1 MKWSIYN
8 HYVEEKNDYIIYNY
22 LSKKIIKI
30 NNFDMNIRN
39 LSYDA
44 TNELKELGFLVD
56 EGINEK
62 DLAKLKY
69 IDYVHS
75 NELILILFPTEDCN
89 FRCTFC
95 YENFN
100 GKYMNDEILNS
111 TLLFLRKNITKY
123 SNLYIDW
130 FGGEPL
136 LAKKFIY
143 KFSETAIKICQ
154 SAKIPY
160 RAGITT
166 NGYLLDKETMQTLL
180 KYKITSYHITLCG
193 DEKSHDAIR
202 YLKNGQG
209 TFQVIIKNLLDIKQI
224 KSKVFRIQ
232 VRINVTKGMLN
243 TLGEFLKWLAEKFG
257 DDERFSFYFRPVG
270 DWGGNSVNSISSEL
284 NVNHT
289 ELFQE
294 IFCANAKLNY
304 DIYYELLTNELC
316 AATKRNE
323 YVIRANGDINKCSE
337 ALYDNYNKVGVIDN
351 LGNMVLNESLL
362 AKWFFTYSENES
374 CKKCIDFELC
384 HNRKCPNNNFET
396 GDKQEKYCGYEKI
409 AINEVLKLLEQ
420 SGSKYIHQICEEK
433 SQC

>member
-39 LSYDA
+39 LPYDV

-270 DWGGNSVNSISSEL
+270 DWGSHIF
-284 NVNHT
+284 NHKYH
-289 ELFQE
+289 
-294 IFCANAKLNY
+294 AYMKL
-304 DIYYELLTNELC
+304 
-316 AATKRNE
+316 
-323 YVIRANGDINKCSE
+323 
-337 ALYDNYNKVGVIDN
+337 YNI
-351 LGNMVLNESLL
+351 
-362 AKWFFTYSENES
+362 
-374 CKKCIDFELC
+374 
-384 HNRKCPNNNFET
+384 
-396 GDKQEKYCGYEKI
+396 
-409 AINEVLKLLEQ
+409 
-420 SGSKYIHQICEEK
+420 
-433 SQC
+433 

>member
-8 HYVEEKNDYIIYNY
+8 YYVKSENTYILYNS

-30 NNFDMNIRN
+30 NNFNMDICN
-39 LSYDA
+39 LPCDVS
-44 TNELKELGFLVD
+44 NKFKELGFLVD
-56 EGINEK
+56 EGIDEK
-62 DLAKLKY
+62 KLANMKY
-69 IDYVHS
+69 LDYIYN

-95 YENFN
+95 YEDFN

-123 SNLYIDW
+123 SNLYVDW

-136 LAKKFIY
+136 LAKKFIF
-143 KFSETAIKICQ
+143 KFSEAAIKICQ

-166 NGYLLDKETMQTLL
+166 NGYLLDKETMQKLL

-209 TFQVIIKNLLDIKQI
+209 TFQIIIKNLLDIKQI
-224 KSKVFRIQ
+224 KSKVFKIQ

-243 TLGEFLKWLAEKFG
+243 KLGEFLKWLAEKFG
-257 DDERFSFYFRPVG
+257 EDERFSFYFRPVG

-284 NVNHT
+284 NVNHI
-289 ELFQE
+289 ELFYE
-294 IFCANAKLNY
+294 IFRANAKLNY

-316 AATKRNE
+316 AAAKRNQ

-337 ALYDNYNKVGVIDN
+337 ALYNNYNKVGVMDN
-351 LGNMVLNESLL
+351 LGNMVLNKSLL
-362 AKWFFTYSENES
+362 ANWFFTNSENDS
-374 CKKCIDFELC
+374 CKNCIDFELC
-384 HNRKCPNNNFET
+384 HNNKCPNNNFET
-396 GDKQEKYCGYEKI
+396 DNKQEKYCGYEKT
-409 AINEVLKLLEQ
+409 AINEILKLLEQ
-420 SGSKYIHQICEEK
+420 SESKYIQQI
-433 SQC
+433 